1 MPRRFAMSRRF
12 DMSRRDVI
20 LSIVLTVAL
29 VAVLWLFFT
38 NSAFFDWAFAR
49 HQNTLSWIARPVLVL
64 PYCYCAWRRW
74 LPGVMLSVL
83 AIVTSMFWFPV
94 PVAPREDVLA
104 FLAMERALL
113 QSGWTAAN
121 LLGALAVAVYF
132 GLVALAFWR
141 RSLWL
146 GFVVVAL
153 GAGLKLLWSV
163 LFSPEA
169 GVAVAPFALFGV
181 LLLGLV
187 LALLHGLKKRS

>member
-1 MPRRFAMSRRF
+1 MSRGTI
-12 DMSRRDVI
+12 I
-20 LSIVLTVAL
+20 LSIVCTAAL
-29 VAVLWLFFT
+29 VVVLWLFFT
-38 NSAFFDWAFAR
+38 NSTFFDWAFAR
-49 HQNTLSWIARPVLVL
+49 HQNTLSWISRPVLVL
-64 PYCYCAWRRW
+64 PYCYFAWRRW
-74 LPGVMLSVL
+74 LPGVILAVL

-94 PVAPREDVLA
+94 PAAPREDVLA

-113 QSGWTAAN
+113 QSGWTTAN
-121 LLGALAVAVYF
+121 LLGALAVAVYL

-146 GFVVVAL
+146 GFAVVAL

-169 GVAVAPFALFGV
+169 GSAVAPFAIFGV

-187 LALLHGLKKRS
+187 LVLFRGLKKRS